1 MTLRDGA
8 GAPPQGGRAIRLD
21 GVAVASA
28 IKEELRGRVEALR
41 ERGIVPGLG
50 TLLVGDD
57 GASQSYVRLKH
68 RYSQDI
74 GVESIRVDLPADAS
88 EAEVHEAIAR
98 LNADPAVT
106 GYLVQLPLPAGID
119 EHRAVVAVDPAKDVD
134 GLHPQNLGELVLG
147 VEGELTTP
155 LPCTPAGI
163 VELLRRH
170 DVPLA
175 GRNVTVIGR
184 GLTVGRPLGLIL
196 TRKGVDA
203 TVTLAHSRTAD
214 LAAEVRRA
222 DVVVAAVGV
231 PHLVQPDWIKP
242 GAAVLDV
249 GVTRVGTTESGKAK
263 LAGDVA
269 PGVDEVAG
277 WLSPNP
283 GGVGPMTVAM
293 LLSNV
298 VTAAERQYLAG

>member
-1 MTLRDGA
+1 MT
-8 GAPPQGGRAIRLD
+8 AIRLD
-21 GVAVASA
+21 GVATAAA
-28 IKEELRGRVEALR
+28 IKSELVGRVAALR
-41 ERGIVPGLG
+41 ARGIVPGLG

-57 GASQSYVRLKH
+57 PGSQSYVGLKH
-68 RYSQDI
+68 RYSLEI

-88 EAEVHEAIAR
+88 EAEVHAAIAR
-98 LNADPAVT
+98 LNADPSVT
-106 GYLVQLPLPAGID
+106 GYLVQLPLPAGMD
-119 EHRAVVAVDPAKDVD
+119 EHAAIVAVDPAKDVD

-147 VEGELTTP
+147 VEGELGTP

-163 VELLRRH
+163 LELLRRY

-175 GRNVTVIGR
+175 GAHVVIVGR
-184 GLTVGRPLGLIL
+184 GLTVGRPLGLLL

-203 TVTLAHSRTAD
+203 TVTLTHSRTRD

-222 DVVVAAVGV
+222 DVVIGAVGV
-231 PHLVQPDWIKP
+231 PHLIQADWIKP

-249 GVTRVGTTESGKAK
+249 GVTRVGTTESGRAK
-263 LAGDVA
+263 LAGDIHPDVA
-269 PGVDEVAG
+269 EVAG

-298 VTAAERQYLAG
+298 VRAAELTAR

>member
-1 MTLRDGA
+1 MT
-8 GAPPQGGRAIRLD
+8 AIKLD
-21 GVAVASA
+21 GVATAAA
-28 IKEELRGRVEALR
+28 IKSELVGRVAALR
-41 ERGIVPGLG
+41 ARGIVPGLG

-57 GASQSYVRLKH
+57 PGSQSYVGLKH
-68 RYSQDI
+68 RYSLEI

-88 EAEVHEAIAR
+88 EAEVHAAIAR
-98 LNADPAVT
+98 LNADPSVT
-106 GYLVQLPLPAGID
+106 GYLVQLPLPAGMD
-119 EHRAVVAVDPAKDVD
+119 EHAAIVAVDPAKDVD

-147 VEGELTTP
+147 VEGELGTP

-163 VELLRRH
+163 LELLRRY

-175 GRNVTVIGR
+175 GAHVVIVGR
-184 GLTVGRPLGLIL
+184 GLTVGRPLGLLL

-203 TVTLAHSRTAD
+203 TVTLTHSRTRD

-222 DVVVAAVGV
+222 DVVIGAVGV
-231 PHLVQPDWIKP
+231 PHLIQADWIKP

-249 GVTRVGTTESGKAK
+249 GVTRVGTTESGRAK
-263 LAGDVA
+263 LAGDIHPDVA
-269 PGVDEVAG
+269 EVAG

-298 VTAAERQYLAG
+298 VRAAELAAR